1 MSETGNTQI
10 VKDAYAAFQRGDV
23 TAILELVDDNVEWEG
38 VKGSEGVAPHAGLK
52 HGRAAVGEFFATVG
66 STLEFHQFEPRE
78 FVAQGDTVVSVG
90 AYEATVKAT
99 RKTVAAD
106 WVMVFNFRGGKIVR
120 FREFSDSAALN
131 RAYLGAAVT
140 A

>member
-1 MSETGNTQI
+1 MSEAGNTQI
-10 VKDAYAAFQRGDV
+10 VRDAYAAFQRGDV
-23 TAILELVDDNVEWEG
+23 NAILAMLDDDVEWEG
-38 VKGSEGVAPHAGLK
+38 VKGSEGIAPHAGVK
-52 HGRAAVGEFFATVG
+52 HGRAAVGEFFAIVG
-66 STLEFHQFEPRE
+66 GSLEFHAFEPRE

-90 AYEATVKAT
+90 FYKATVKAT
-99 RKTVAAD
+99 RKTASAD
-106 WVMVFNFRGGKIVR
+106 WVMVFTFRGGKIVR